1 MEFILLIFA
10 LLVLLFSAVIHEVS
24 HGQVAYFLGDP
35 TAKYAGRLT
44 LNPIKHLDP
53 VGSIILPL
61 LLILLRSPILFG
73 YAKPVPFNPYNLRDQ
88 KWGPAK
94 IAVAGPAANLF
105 IALVFGGFSR
115 ILPISHE
122 MKENIVSASLRG
134 NFEVVLSLLQNSPLT
149 SLFLIF
155 SIIVFLNVLLAI
167 FNLIPIPPL
176 DGSKVL
182 YTLLPPHLENVKFY
196 LEMYGVFILMFFLF
210 LVISGAIPLFP
221 LIFIVFKFFIGI

>member
-1 MEFILLIFA
+1 MEIILLLFSLI
-10 LLVLLFSAVIHEVS
+10 VLLFSVVIHEVS

-53 VGSIILPL
+53 FGSIFLPL
-61 LLILLRSPILFG
+61 LLILFRSPILFG

-94 IAVAGPAANLF
+94 IALAGPAANLLL
-105 IALVFGGFSR
+105 AVVFGVLSR
-115 ILPISHE
+115 ILPLSQELKTSLIFAFFSART
-122 MKENIVSASLRG
+122 ENLP
-134 NFEVVLSLLQNSPLT
+134 SLLQASPLAPV
-149 SLFLIF
+149 FLIF
-155 SIIVFLNVLLAI
+155 SFIVFLNVLLAI

-182 YTLLPPHLENVKFY
+182 YSILPYRLEYIKLY
-196 LEMYGVFILMFFLF
+196 LEMYGMFILIFFLF
-210 LVISGAIPLFP
+210 LVISGVIPLFS
-221 LIFIVFKFFIGI
+221 LIFTIFKLIIGV